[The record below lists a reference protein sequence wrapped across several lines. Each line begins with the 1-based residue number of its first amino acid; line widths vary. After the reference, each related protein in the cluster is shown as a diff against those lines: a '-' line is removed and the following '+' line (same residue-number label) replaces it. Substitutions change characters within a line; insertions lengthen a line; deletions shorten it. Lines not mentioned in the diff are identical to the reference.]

1 MENYYRLLGVNESSS
16 PREIKKAFRERA
28 KQLHPDIAGNA
39 ATAEMRRLLTAYE
52 VLSKPDQRHEYDRA
66 FNRILKKGDFNYR
79 TFLQE
84 HDDPASQAK
93 LVFFDLMHLEEE
105 RALEIWR
112 RQGGLGFPLQKYLD
126 QEDWM
131 DCTFLLA
138 EELEKRQCYYEA
150 FMLLVDI
157 VREERRRPYFR
168 HFIIEVEAVL
178 KELVRLRLKSSL
190 DEKTYILCMENLL
203 DLGFPSRDEA
213 RWLRSMA
220 ESLVKLGELKSAG
233 CVFREALRRDPHL
246 PNTVRL
252 KRKLQIRDTENKV

>member
-1 MENYYRLLGVNESSS
+1 MENYYRLLGVNETSS

-39 ATAEMRRLLTAYE
+39 AAGEMRRLLIAYE
-52 VLSKPDQRHEYDRA
+52 VLSNPDRRHEYDRA
-66 FNRILKKGDFNYR
+66 FNRIFKKGDFDYR
-79 TFLQE
+79 AFLQE

-93 LVFFDLMHLEEE
+93 LVIFELMHLEEE

-112 RQGGLGFPLQKYLD
+112 RQGGLSFPLHKYLD

-138 EELEKRQCYYEA
+138 EELEKRHCYYEA

-168 HFIIEVEAVL
+168 HFIIEVETVL
-178 KELVRLRLKSSL
+178 KELVRLRLKSVL
-190 DEKTYILCMENLL
+190 DEKTYILCIESLL

-220 ESLVKLGELKSAG
+220 ESFVKLGELKSAQG
-233 CVFREALRRDPHL
+233 VFREALRRDPRL
-246 PNTVRL
+246 PNTARL
-252 KRKLQIRDTENKV
+252 RRKLQV